1 MINSL
6 SVILPTLNE
15 EQNLKTL
22 IPSIQNVLD
31 NDTIKNYEI
40 LVIDDGSTDD
50 SESLLKKFDNNIKF
64 YKRIEKKSLPMSIS
78 DGVKLSKYENV
89 MWLDADGSMNAE
101 AVKKLLKTFSQNVDS
116 VVVGSRFV
124 ENGGYKGI
132 EVSGETSFLKAMY
145 NVWKSNDSI
154 LATILSKVFNNIL
167 YIILPGKVKDLTS
180 GFIVLNKKLIKSEV
194 FSISNY
200 GDYFLYL
207 INDLVKNN
215 VNIIEVGYLCDTR
228 IHGESKTG
236 SSIFQLINRGLPY
249 ITAAVRC
256 RMGNNENIS

>member
-1 MINSL
+1 MINCL

-15 EQNLKTL
+15 EENLKIL
-22 IPSIQNVLD
+22 IPSIQDVLD
-31 NDTIKNYEI
+31 NNKIKNYEI
-40 LVIDDGSTDD
+40 LVVDDGSTDG
-50 SESLLKKFDNNIKF
+50 SENLVKTFNDNIKF
-64 YKRIEKKSLPMSIS
+64 FKRIEKKSLPMSIS
-78 DGVKLSKYENV
+78 DGVKFSKYDNV

-101 AVKKLLKTFSQNVDS
+101 AIERLLKTFSENVNS
-116 VVVGSRFV
+116 AVVGSRFV

-132 EVSGETSFLKAMY
+132 EVSGQTGFLKAMH

-167 YIILPGKVKDLTS
+167 YVLLPGKVKDLTS
-180 GFIVLNKKLIKSEV
+180 GFIVLNKKFIKNKI
-194 FSISNY
+194 FLISNY

-207 INDLVKNN
+207 INDLIKNN
-215 VNIIEVGYLCDTR
+215 VNIIEVGYLCETR

-236 SSIFQLINRGLPY
+236 SNIFQLINRGLPY

-256 RMGNNENIS
+256 RIGNNENIS